1 LPRGTVH
8 IFRSQ
13 FLGAASH
20 YEHLRILNY
29 GLEQV
34 RLALLFQ
41 FDADF
46 ADIFEVRGTRR
57 PRKGERL
64 EDHVEGCAAILAYQG
79 LDGVFRRTRLE
90 FSPQPTTLT
99 TREALFRIAP
109 EPQQETSIYT
119 TVACQRDA
127 STNGVVP
134 FQTAFRALKRE
145 SDRARS
151 EGCEITTSSESF
163 NSWIIAL
170 PPIFGCSS
178 TSIPKALIRMPE
190 CSGSAPSLV
199 ATASSPLLNACGPR
213 RTCRGIAG
221 SRGARTGIG

>member
-1 LPRGTVH
+1 MH

-13 FLGAASH
+13 FLGTASH

-29 GLEQV
+29 GLELV

-46 ADIFEVRGTRR
+46 ADIFEVRGTKRE
-57 PRKGERL
+57 RKGESL
-64 EDHVEGCAAILAYQG
+64 TDHVDGSAAILAYKG

-90 FSPQPTTLT
+90 FSPHPTSLT
-99 TREALFRIAP
+99 TREALFRITL
-109 EPQQETSIYT
+109 EPKQETSIYT

-145 SDRARS
+145 SERAAAKS
-151 EGCEITTSSESF
+151 ASITTSSESF
-163 NSWIIAL
+163 NAWLHSLLGRSSDADRKQSRGPLSVCGSAL
-170 PPIFGCSS
+170 VQHRFW
-178 TSIPKALIRMPE
+178 ARRNHYRARMPLDL
-190 CSGSAPSLV
+190 A
-199 ATASSPLLNACGPR
+199 AD
-213 RTCRGIAG
+213 RGERSEI
-221 SRGARTGIG
+221 SR